1 MLVKYDVTFY
11 KGDQIPIFMFKMD
24 HENDFVEQFVISL
37 FQINQCK
44 QIKTPNDISEYC
56 RLEGTFYD
64 CCPHSNDIRVILSA
78 KYRNVTITG
87 KQIKLEF
94 RIDEA
99 DLYMNDYKGYE
110 FRMQANEHF
119 KVNLVFCSTKSKV
132 DKEYYVGYAHVTEV
146 IK

>member
-37 FQINQCK
+37 FQSNQC
-44 QIKTPNDISEYC
+44 
-56 RLEGTFYD
+56 
-64 CCPHSNDIRVILSA
+64 
-78 KYRNVTITG
+78 

-110 FRMQANEHF
+110 FRMKANEHF